1 MRRRLLAVPLAAA
14 ALVVSA
20 SSAGAYPGPDGYDS
34 GYCYAAP
41 GMKMG
46 VSNYRSGSGQ
56 IVAVDVADSSSS
68 ESLARVS
75 WSSPLRSGTFTTSL
89 SRVEKYLASPTEIPT
104 MVLRLNSGKI
114 CSLRL
119 DGSMMS

>member
-1 MRRRLLAVPLAAA
+1 MKRTALAAA
-14 ALVVSA
+14 ALLGAVTLA
-20 SSAGAYPGPDGYDS
+20 PNAGAYPGPDGYDS

-46 VSNYRSGSGQ
+46 VSNYNSGTGQ
-56 IVAVDVADSSSS
+56 IVAVDVNDASSS

-89 SRVEKYLASPTEIPT
+89 ARVEKYLASKTEVPT
-104 MVLRLNSGKI
+104 MVLRLNSGKT

-119 DGSMMS
+119 DGSM